1 MTAVLRLLSRRG
13 EPTRGERRALVVF
26 AALAIAVI
34 GVLMLNAPRGSGA
47 LVVLAVAL
55 VLTVPLYALQEFRRN
70 VFKRANADERER
82 QRRNDAYRLS
92 YRVIEFALPLVAF
105 LFIWGPAIEDSDWI
119 AVWLSGFSFVV
130 FLPYMVFAWRE
141 PDIVD

>member
-13 EPTRGERRALVVF
+13 EPNRGERRAIVVF
-26 AALAIAVI
+26 AAVAIAGI
-34 GVLMLNAPRGSGA
+34 GVVMLNSPRGSGA
-47 LVVLAVAL
+47 LIVLAIAL

-82 QRRNDAYRLS
+82 TRRDEAYRLS
-92 YRVIEFALPLVAF
+92 YRVIEFALPIGF
-105 LFIWGPAIEDSDWI
+105 LAIAWSPDFQGSDWI
-119 AVWLSGFSFVV
+119 PVGFAAFSYVI

-141 PDIVD
+141 PDSLD